1 MTAQQLLDELL
12 NLQKQGF
19 DLDELD
25 VRATDLNVDLP
36 NDRVSVVSTFCIL
49 DTEVDDSDFILYNRQ
64 F

>member
-36 NDRVSVVSTFCIL
+36 NGVVSTFRIL